1 MSIDHF
7 MITGSCKPMPHRRRG
22 RDVRPSDYYKIIR
35 GGSKRSIAALPIRN
49 PRTPALGATG
59 LARQKTLIYL
69 LAPNPR
75 FVRVQP
81 RFAMIF
87 SLVVAGSVAAWE
99 PNAEFFINFKL
110 NFYNTNLYSGW
121 MIGNPIE
128 NPSRGGTRPLAASIH
143 AFYPFNQ
150 THPETL
156 PPKSPIPPDRL
167 LDAMRAYLHETS
179 DEERRKRAE
188 AIIAA
193 DVSDADFLE
202 ALKQAPVWPMPA
214 AGLTL
219 VDFDPDPGRSEW
231 VREWVPDD
239 PQKGEPALIFVFLHS
254 DLKDALS
261 SSSLSRWGPVLASMF
276 KKPVRLVEPLDIPAA
291 TFSSGDGDWF
301 RMSRLIR
308 TLRMRHPVTER
319 GLILLGEGTGA
330 DAALQWAVQTPGLF
344 DAIIA
349 IDGYPRFPYAR
360 NSYPLFVRNIEQTP
374 ILWMIHPPAP
384 QAFDRSAM
392 VFSHAAALANRGLSR
407 GAPWVLL
414 EVQPS
419 ASPTAPSA
427 PATPTIPPVPP
438 ASDPRSK
445 AVGRS
450 PAQEGLEPDS
460 PAQKNRAV
468 PPEFWDEIAL
478 KERLAIQG
486 PLTQHNLFEAVAAFL
501 RAAESWR
508 PEPSR
513 RCILWVRQT
522 AIPFRTPIHAREL
535 SIPPW
540 TEGDISIQAQKPGDA
555 DDVIRGQIK
564 ARLGFIEYEIK
575 DNTVQVFMENIERVQ
590 VTLSSGD
597 VDFNRPIRIL
607 VDGKVRFEGLA
618 KMDRRGVLEEARRDF
633 DFSHLPWSTWN
644 FARDE
649 RPRPLRRN

>member
-1 MSIDHF
+1 M
-7 MITGSCKPMPHRRRG
+7 
-22 RDVRPSDYYKIIR
+22 
-35 GGSKRSIAALPIRN
+35 
-49 PRTPALGATG
+49 
-59 LARQKTLIYL
+59 ARQKTSTYALS
-69 LAPNPR
+69 PNPR
-75 FVRVQP
+75 VVRIQP
-81 RFAMIF
+81 RFALIF
-87 SLVVAGSVAAWE
+87 SLVATGSVAAWE
-99 PNAEFFINFKL
+99 PNAEFLVNFKL
-110 NFYNTNLYSGW
+110 NFYNSNLYSGS
-121 MIGNPIE
+121 MTGNPIE
-128 NPSRGGTRPLAASIH
+128 DPLRVDARPLAAPIDT
-143 AFYPFNQ
+143 FYLFNQ
-150 THPETL
+150 THSETL

-167 LDAMRAYLHETS
+167 LDAMRAYLRETS
-179 DEERRKRAE
+179 DEERRKLAE

-193 DVSDADFLE
+193 DVPDTDFLD
-202 ALKQAPVWPMPA
+202 ALKQAPVWPVPT

-231 VREWVPDD
+231 VREWVPND
-239 PQKGEPALIFVFLHS
+239 PQGGEPALVFVFLHS

-261 SSSLSRWGPVLASMF
+261 SSPLSRWGPVLASMF
-276 KKPVRLVEPLDIPAA
+276 KKPVRMVEPLDIPAA

-319 GLILLGEGTGA
+319 GLVLLGEGTGA
-330 DAALQWAVQTPGLF
+330 DAALQWVVQAPGLF
-344 DAIIA
+344 DALIA

-374 ILWMIHPPAP
+374 IFWMVHPPAP
-384 QAFDRSAM
+384 QAFDRSAIA
-392 VFSHAAALANRGLSR
+392 FSHAVALANRGLSR
-407 GAPWVLL
+407 GAPWTLL

-419 ASPTAPSA
+419 ASQTAPSA
-427 PATPTIPPVPP
+427 PAIPTNPPVPP
-438 ASDPRSK
+438 TSDSGSK
-445 AVGRS
+445 AAGRS
-450 PAQEGLEPDS
+450 PAQGGLEPDS
-460 PAQKNRAV
+460 PAQKDHAV
-468 PPEFWDEIAL
+468 PSEFLDDIAL
-478 KERLAIQG
+478 KKRLAIQG

-513 RCILWVRQT
+513 RRVLWVRQT
-522 AIPFRTPIHAREL
+522 AVPFRTPIHAREL

-540 TEGDISIQAQKPGDA
+540 SAGDISIQAQKPGGV
-555 DDVIRGQIK
+555 DDVICGQIK

-575 DNTVQVFMENIERVQ
+575 DNTVQVFMENVERVQ

-618 KMDRRGVLEEARRDF
+618 KMDRRGVLEEARRSF
-633 DFSHLPWSTWN
+633 EFSHLPWSTWN